1 MEVRD
6 PLVIQTSLEEAAA
19 LARIALEAGDIGAM
33 MRAHSKLNEKMPPMS
48 GLIYL
53 ALNKGTVDQLSEE
66 DRDLAELIEFRDTLR
81 EAIDA
86 GY

>member
-1 MEVRD
+1 MQVHD
-6 PLVIQTSLEEAAA
+6 PVVIKTSLEEAIGWAT
-19 LARIALEAGDIGAM
+19 IALEAGDIGAM

-53 ALNKGTVDQLSEE
+53 ALNKGTVDQLSDE
-66 DRDLAELIEFRDTLR
+66 DQFLAELIELRDTLR

-86 GY
+86 GN